1 MTDRN
6 SPMDQDQQH
15 HFQQERQEGVHM
27 QPTVEQNALWAMMH
41 SLRTVVDEL
50 QQTRQQRQG
59 QSHGVRP
66 PKPDHYDG
74 KRNAQAIESWLFMVK
89 AYCNLV
95 PVVGEAARVE
105 YATTLL
111 RGDAIKWWRQLVY
124 NRPSEVPN
132 TWDDFAEA
140 LRKAFRPRLTPQ
152 TARLRLDRLKHRGG
166 GIEEFTNQFRDAM
179 MDVEGMSL
187 DDALYFFYKALKPGC
202 AEFVMEHQ
210 HEIKDMEDAY
220 TFAEFHES
228 ARENS
233 RAIREYPRNNHSHW
247 QRQQPYVPPT
257 PTPMELDVVKPSSS
271 SSFGGK
277 CFKCGERG
285 HRKRDCPNRKRQQE
299 SKQDFG
305 KAHA

>member
-1 MTDRN
+1 
-6 SPMDQDQQH
+6 MDQDQDH
-15 HFQQERQEGVHM
+15 TYQQVRQEGTHM

-50 QQTRQQRQG
+50 QQTRPQRQG
-59 QSHGVRP
+59 MSGGVRP
-66 PKPDHYDG
+66 PKPECYNG

-89 AYCNLV
+89 TYCNLAT
-95 PVVGEAARVE
+95 VVGEEARVE

-111 RGDAIKWWRQLVY
+111 RGDAVKWWRQLVY
-124 NRPSEVPN
+124 NRPEEVPK
-132 TWDDFAEA
+132 TWEDFSNA

-152 TARLRLDRLKHRGG
+152 MTRMRLDRLKHRGG
-166 GIEEFTNQFRDAM
+166 NIEEFTNEFRDAM
-179 MDVEGMSL
+179 MDVEEMSL
-187 DDALYFFYKALKPGC
+187 DDALFFFYKALKPGC

-210 HEIKDMEDAY
+210 HEIKEMEDAY

-233 RAIREYPRNNHSHW
+233 RAIRDYSGRNNHSRWH
-247 QRQQPYVPPT
+247 QPQSYVPST
-257 PTPMELDVVKPSSS
+257 PTPMELDYVKPTTRA
-271 SSFGGK
+271 FGGK

-285 HRKRDCPNRKRQQE
+285 HMKRDCKNRKRQAE
-299 SKQDFG
+299 EAKQDFG